1 METMG
6 SIRRSGAVALCLMT
20 AGISLGGIFHVEG
33 QALRDRPR
41 VMKTASAEAKV
52 SAAVEPVAL
61 VAPSAL
67 AAPAVA
73 PAASPTPTVA
83 AEEIRIP
90 NLYGLR
96 LTYAER
102 RIERKGLRIEA
113 FDEDGA
119 PVDLA
124 DREFYRVVGQSVRR
138 GTSVAPGTAIQVT
151 VRDRASSYSDWG

>member
-41 VMKTASAEAKV
+41 VMKTSSAEAKV
-52 SAAVEPVAL
+52 SAAVEPAAL
-61 VAPSAL
+61 VA
-67 AAPAVA
+67 APAAA
-73 PAASPTPTVA
+73 PAASPTPAVA